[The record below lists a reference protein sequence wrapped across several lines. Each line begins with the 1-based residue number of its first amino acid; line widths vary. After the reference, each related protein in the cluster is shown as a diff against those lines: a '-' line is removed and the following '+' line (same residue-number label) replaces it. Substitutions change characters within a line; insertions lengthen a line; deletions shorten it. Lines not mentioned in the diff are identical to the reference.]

1 MSFLLGPHTIKEI
14 TSMTSVFSIL
24 NNVITLNNMH
34 VITCEE
40 ETVLVH
46 RTFSLHADALSA
58 SIPLVAI

>member
-1 MSFLLGPHTIKEI
+1 
-14 TSMTSVFSIL
+14 MTSVFSIL

-46 RTFSLHADALSA
+46 RTVSLHADALSA

>member
-1 MSFLLGPHTIKEI
+1 
-14 TSMTSVFSIL
+14 MTSVFSIL